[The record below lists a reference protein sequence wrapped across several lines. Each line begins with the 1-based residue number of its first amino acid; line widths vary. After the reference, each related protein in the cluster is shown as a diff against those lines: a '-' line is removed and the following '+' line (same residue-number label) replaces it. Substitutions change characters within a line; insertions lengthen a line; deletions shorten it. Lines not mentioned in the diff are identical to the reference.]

1 MRTIALTP
9 VVAAFAVLVC
19 GTAVW
24 AQSPAEPAAAEA
36 AKPAKEIKLFDGT
49 SLKNWKVLDKIDF
62 DGHGEVAIKDGEL
75 VLAMGRPMTGVKWAG
90 QELLRT
96 NYEIT
101 FEARRIEGGD
111 FFCGMTFPVEK
122 AHCSLILGG
131 WGGSLTG
138 LSSLDGFDASENE
151 TTGSMVFK
159 EGKWYKVR
167 LRVTPEKIEIW
178 VDDDQ
183 IVDVKIAGRKISL
196 RWEMDPMPPLG
207 FATYATKGGLKNIAM
222 KPLGQ

>member
-1 MRTIALTP
+1 MRMIALMR
-9 VVAAFAVLVC
+9 VAAAIAVLVC
-19 GTAVW
+19 GTVVS

-49 SLKNWKVLDKIDF
+49 SLKNWKILDKIDF

-111 FFCGMTFPVEK
+111 FFCGMTFPVDK

-151 TTGSMVFK
+151 TTGSMDFK
-159 EGKWYKVR
+159 QNRWYKIRV
-167 LRVTPEKIEIW
+167 RVTEKKIEVW

-183 IVDVKIAGRKISL
+183 IVDVEHKDRKISL

-207 FATYATKGGLKNIAM
+207 FATYATKGGLKNIVM
-222 KPLGQ
+222 KAL